1 MHAESD
7 LIISE
12 YQMLNMKYKAHIRAY
27 KEAIARMTLK
37 QVINNEEVAWI
48 RNKDAL
54 ARIEKEQ
61 EERDSFE
68 P

>member
-1 MHAESD
+1 
-7 LIISE
+7 
-12 YQMLNMKYKAHIRAY
+12 MLNMKYKAHIRAY